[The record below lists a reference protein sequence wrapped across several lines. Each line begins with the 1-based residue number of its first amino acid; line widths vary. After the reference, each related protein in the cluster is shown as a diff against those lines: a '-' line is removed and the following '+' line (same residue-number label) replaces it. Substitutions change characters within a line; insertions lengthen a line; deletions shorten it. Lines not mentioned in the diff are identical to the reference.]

1 MYPSLNLNT
10 LSINPSNSKIGL
22 KININKNNIGLPI
35 VDFDFCSK
43 KKNAV
48 NNPFKI
54 NANDNIPVMFWNKI
68 FQKLYVLLQASI
80 STRKVIIVTTI
91 YVYALFELTIM
102 RLNFGNTGIIT
113 NSLANIDNV

>member
-22 KININKNNIGLPI
+22 KITINKNNIGLPI

-68 FQKLYVLLQASI
+68 FPKTVC
-80 STRKVIIVTTI
+80 
-91 YVYALFELTIM
+91 
-102 RLNFGNTGIIT
+102 IT
-113 NSLANIDNV
+113 SGFHFNKESYYSNHNICIRTF